1 VNDTVK
7 RGRRRRQPERRR
19 RRWEGHEGG
28 RNLEE
33 GDGKAATVAGIEKG
47 MEDDGQNHIK
57 LFFNLSLSFKS
68 NG

>member
-1 VNDTVK
+1 M
-7 RGRRRRQPERRR
+7 
-19 RRWEGHEGG
+19 WEGREGG